1 MVAEFAGIDL
11 IRSVFQ
17 LNGSVVQS
25 IKFTG
30 YGILASSSSFEVEL
44 KWLCFYAVF
53 RGDIMTRYTI
63 EVSETIYNLLN
74 QQAAAHDS
82 TLEKVIER
90 LLIDTPSLL
99 QEERGAHGSMSP
111 ESVNEALAA
120 VQRLTTL
127 FADVKITNLNEI
139 LDDPLLELANV
150 DLDTNLI

>member
-1 MVAEFAGIDL
+1 
-11 IRSVFQ
+11 
-17 LNGSVVQS
+17 
-25 IKFTG
+25 
-30 YGILASSSSFEVEL
+30 
-44 KWLCFYAVF
+44 
-53 RGDIMTRYTI
+53 MTRYTI

-90 LLIDTPSLL
+90 LLINTPSVL
-99 QEERGAHGSMSP
+99 QEERGAYGSMSP

-127 FADVKITNLNEI
+127 FADVKITNLNEV